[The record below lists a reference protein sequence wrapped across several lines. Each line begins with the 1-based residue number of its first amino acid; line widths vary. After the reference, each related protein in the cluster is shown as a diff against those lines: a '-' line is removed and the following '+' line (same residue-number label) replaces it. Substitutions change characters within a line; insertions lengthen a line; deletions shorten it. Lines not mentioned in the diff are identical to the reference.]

1 MIVGGEGGNRWTGGF
16 ERQLRAVL
24 FSPFLRQR
32 LRSLTAV
39 DRREDLLFLKDL
51 IKAGRVTPV
60 ISKTFPPNEAPRAL
74 SDAEEGHGCGKS
86 VITA

>member
-1 MIVGGEGGNRWTGGF
+1 MNPRGRLG
-16 ERQLRAVL
+16 LRPSDRIGSAKRHARRRTNPVL
-24 FSPFLRQR
+24 
-32 LRSLTAV
+32 
-39 DRREDLLFLKDL
+39 REDLLFLKDL

>member
-1 MIVGGEGGNRWTGGF
+1 
-16 ERQLRAVL
+16 VL
-24 FSPFLRQR
+24 
-32 LRSLTAV
+32 
-39 DRREDLLFLKDL
+39 REDLLFLKDL